1 MPSLIPKPRKK
12 NAAKGLPPG
21 VKTVPINASYFHPG
35 MYIDTE
41 IYLKV
46 NDTYVLFCKNL
57 IIDESILHKMKSR
70 IANSDYDVYVSEE
83 YYDEIRRQSADFET
97 IENIENIV
105 DVSDDISVERRKLE
119 KQAEMDSFAKISQDT
134 QTLLTDIVSSST
146 LQNETFDGV
155 VRNISEKVYNSD
167 VSIILQCINDIKER
181 GDYLYSH
188 STNVGTLN
196 GFIGKWLDMSTED
209 IDKLIR
215 TGLVHDIGK
224 LRISPAIMNKP
235 ARLTDAEY
243 EIVKGHST
251 HSYDILTESGMTD
264 PQILNGVLYHH
275 ERNNGTGYPKGLTGK
290 QIPLFAKITALSD
303 VYDAMISKRPY
314 KDPHSPFEILA
325 EFSRSRYSDLDIHI
339 VSTFLENIPQHFI
352 GKRAV
357 LSDGRSAR
365 ITYLNPND
373 FEYPIVNVDNR
384 LIKTN
389 KFLKCIAVDSFSLED
404 II

>member
-1 MPSLIPKPRKK
+1 MPSFIPKPRKK
-12 NAAKGLPPG
+12 NAAKGLPTG
-21 VKTVPINASYFHPG
+21 VKVVPINASYFHPG

-41 IYLKV
+41 IYIKI
-46 NDTYVLFCKNL
+46 NNTYVLFCKNL
-57 IIDESILHKMKSR
+57 IIDESIIQKMKSR
-70 IANSDYDVYVSEE
+70 IESSDYDVYVSEE
-83 YYDEIRRQSADFET
+83 HYEEIRRQSADFEK
-97 IENIENIV
+97 IENIENII
-105 DVSDDISVERRKLE
+105 DVSDDLSVELRRLE
-119 KQAEMDSFAKISQDT
+119 KQAEMDSFTSISQDT
-134 QTLLTDIVSSST
+134 KTLLTNIVNSST
-146 LQNETFDGV
+146 LQTEVFDGV

-167 VSIILQCINDIKER
+167 VSIILQCINNIKER
-181 GDYLYSH
+181 GDYLYTH

-224 LRISPAIMNKP
+224 LRVPSEIMNKP
-235 ARLTDAEY
+235 ARLTDSEF

-251 HSYDILTESGMTD
+251 HSYNILTESGMTD
-264 PQILNGVLYHH
+264 SQILNGVLYHH
-275 ERNNGTGYPKGLTGK
+275 ERNNGTGYPKGLQGR

-314 KDPHSPFEILA
+314 KEAHSPFEILA

-339 VSTFLENIPQHFI
+339 VSTFLANIPQHFI

-365 ITYLNPND
+365 ITHLNPND
-373 FEYPIVNVDNR
+373 FEYPIVNVDNK

-389 KFLKCIAVDSFSLED
+389 KFLKCVAVDSFSLED